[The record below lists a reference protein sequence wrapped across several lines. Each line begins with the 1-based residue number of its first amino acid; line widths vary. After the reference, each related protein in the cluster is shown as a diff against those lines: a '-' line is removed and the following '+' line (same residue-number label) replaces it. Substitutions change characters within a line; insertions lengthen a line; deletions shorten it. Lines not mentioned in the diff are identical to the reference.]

1 MTLLIITLSITLIIG
16 AIIVAFRPIIP
27 SALLSYAAMW
37 LLDTTNII
45 SISNH
50 NLLFWGIA
58 TIIILIINMS
68 QTQKIKYNGLF
79 FIVIGTLMGS
89 CIGMVLSPSAIIIGA
104 ALGAI
109 FGLISYYQTPNGRTT
124 KLSPSIFI
132 MQLASMGLPTIVS
145 MSIIAFILFQVSL
158 NPPF

>member
-1 MTLLIITLSITLIIG
+1 MSGLFITLSIILIIG

-37 LLDTTNII
+37 LLDTTDII
-45 SISNH
+45 SISSH
-50 NLLFWGIA
+50 SLLFWGAA

-68 QTQKIKYNGLF
+68 QPQKTKNNGLF
-79 FIVIGTLMGS
+79 YIVIGSLTGG
-89 CIGMVLSPSAIIIGA
+89 CIGMVLSQSIIVIGA
-104 ALGAI
+104 ALGAT
-109 FGLISYYQTPNGRTT
+109 FGLISYYQTPKGRTT

-145 MSIIAFILFQVSL
+145 MSIIAFIIFQVSL